1 MRHAFEIVR
10 RWVKRVEEWLV
21 NVLTIYKNHLVCLI
35 VAPLWSPVQAEW
47 KGFKACHWLTV
58 RLRLLPLLPFALSPS
73 HFTSPPPCLL
83 FSLSLSLYSLY
94 LYLPLPLTYTQT
106 HTQKQWEWKCRS
118 RRVATD
124 GFSVSSG
131 SSGGGGD
138 FCGCSWELRDAVG
151 LKSERVAGRRGGRWL
166 EADG

>member
-83 FSLSLSLYSLY
+83 FSLSLSLCILYISISLS
-94 LYLPLPLTYTQT
+94 LSRT
-106 HTQKQWEWKCRS
+106 HKHTHR
-118 RRVATD
+118 
-124 GFSVSSG
+124 SSG
-131 SSGGGGD
+131 SES
-138 FCGCSWELRDAVG
+138 V
-151 LKSERVAGRRGGRWL
+151 
-166 EADG
+166 EADVLQQMDSALVQGAAAAAAATFVAAAENSVTLLVWKVREWRAEGVGDG

>member
-73 HFTSPPPCLL
+73 HFTSTPPCLL

-106 HTQKQWEWKCRS
+106 HTHR
-118 RRVATD
+118 
-124 GFSVSSG
+124 SSG
-131 SSGGGGD
+131 SES
-138 FCGCSWELRDAVG
+138 V
-151 LKSERVAGRRGGRWL
+151 
-166 EADG
+166 EADVLQQMDSALVQGAAAAAATFVAAAENSVTLLVWKVREWRAEGVGDG

>member
-106 HTQKQWEWKCRS
+106 HTHR
-118 RRVATD
+118 
-124 GFSVSSG
+124 SSG
-131 SSGGGGD
+131 SES
-138 FCGCSWELRDAVG
+138 V
-151 LKSERVAGRRGGRWL
+151 
-166 EADG
+166 EADVLQQMDSALVQGAAAAAATFVAAAENSVTLLVWKVREWRAEGVGDG